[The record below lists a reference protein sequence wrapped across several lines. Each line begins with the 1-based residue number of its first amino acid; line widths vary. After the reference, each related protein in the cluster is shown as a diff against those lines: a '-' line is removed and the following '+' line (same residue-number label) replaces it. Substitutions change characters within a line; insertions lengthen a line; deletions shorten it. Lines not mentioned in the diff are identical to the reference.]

1 MRFPTFPSLKL
12 QEFSARINENTPL
25 TGETKMVHDTNMTQG
40 NPMKLLMAFALPL
53 MFGNIFQQLYTVV
66 DIAVIGRGVGM
77 DALAALGSVDWLNWM
92 MIGIAQGF
100 TQGFSVRIAQKYGE
114 GSPEEMK
121 RFIGQSAILAA
132 VLSVAY
138 LILGQLCLPLLLHL
152 LRVPADLSPMAE
164 LYTRTLLIGA
174 PAVMFFNYCSSVLRA
189 VGDSKT
195 PLKAMV
201 IASMVNIVLDLIAVF
216 LLDLGIGGAGMATNI
231 AQCVAGAICAV
242 KIAKNPLLHFGRKEL
257 KKDSVL
263 LKNLTAI
270 GTPAAA
276 KNVIIAAG
284 GMAVQ
289 TIVNGFGTGFIA
301 GFTATS
307 KLYGLLEIA
316 AISYSYAVTTYVGQ
330 NFGAGRPDRIRE
342 GVNAAVKLSLITSAA
357 IAAVMFL
364 FGRQITSL
372 FISSDVPALLAEAK
386 YIAYAFLCVMAAFL
400 PVLYLLY
407 VYLSALQGMGYTG
420 ITLLSGILEFFIR
433 LGIALII
440 GKTGWE
446 MGIFSAEVL
455 AWVGAFLF
463 LMVHYRR
470 KIREMERTFH

>member
-1 MRFPTFPSLKL
+1 
-12 QEFSARINENTPL
+12 
-25 TGETKMVHDTNMTQG
+25 MVYDTNMTQG
-40 NPMKLLMAFALPL
+40 KPLRLLVAFALPL
-53 MFGNIFQQLYTVV
+53 MFGNLFQQLYTVV

-77 DALAALGSVDWLNWM
+77 NALAALGCVDWLNWM

-114 GSPEEMK
+114 GAHEEM
-121 RFIGQSAILAA
+121 RQFIGQSAILSA
-132 VLSVAY
+132 VLSLLY
-138 LILGQLCLPLLLHL
+138 LILGQLLLPLVLIL

-164 LYTRTLLIGA
+164 IYTRTLLIGA

-195 PLKAMV
+195 PLKAMI
-201 IASMVNIVLDLIAVF
+201 IASILNIVLDLIAVF
-216 LLDLGIGGAGMATNI
+216 LLDMGIAGAGMATNI
-231 AQCVAGAICAV
+231 AQCAAGTICAV
-242 KIAKNPLLHFGRKEL
+242 KIIQNPLLRFGRKEWQ
-257 KKDSVL
+257 KNIPI

-276 KNVIIAAG
+276 KNVIISVG
-284 GMAVQ
+284 GMGVQ

-316 AISYSYAVTTYVGQ
+316 AISYGYAITTYVGQ
-330 NFGAGRPDRIRE
+330 NFGADRPDRIRE
-342 GVNAAVKLSLITSAA
+342 GIRSAVKLSVLTSLV

-364 FGRQITSL
+364 FGRSITGL
-372 FISSDVPALLAEAK
+372 FISTEVPALAAEAK
-386 YIAYAFLCVMAAFL
+386 HVAYSFLCVMAAFL

-420 ITLLSGILEFFIR
+420 LTLISGIIECFIR
-433 LGIALII
+433 LGIAYLV
-440 GKTGWE
+440 GRWGYET
-446 MGIFSAEVL
+446 GIFSAEIF
-455 AWVGAFLF
+455 AWIGAFWY
-463 LMVHYRR
+463 LMYHYRQ
-470 KIREMERTFH
+470 KIKQLEQK